1 MSRPLRIEYPGA
13 WYHVMNRGRRGEE
26 VFTEK
31 NDYRLFLEVL
41 QESAELFN
49 IKIAAYCLMPN
60 HYHLLLHTPDGNL
73 SKGMRQINGIY
84 AQRFNRSHK
93 YDGQLFRGRYKSI
106 LVDADNYLLEL
117 LRYIHNNP
125 LRAGLCKGLN
135 DYEWISHHG
144 YISDAKRWGW
154 LYKEF
159 PLSLFA
165 KDRKESRRA
174 YKKYMGEDEG
184 EEISRI
190 LKKKKLPSIL
200 GKEDFVYWVKNR
212 FFERKVHIEV
222 PDSKLLAPDKERI
235 QALICRTYGIT
246 KEELVKSKRGTF
258 NEPRGVAIYLTRMMR
273 NDGLI
278 DICKDYNLKK
288 YSSASSVVEN
298 VKKKLL
304 KDRKFRNRV
313 NELSRQLIKSQPET

>member
-26 VFTEK
+26 IFTEK
-31 NDYRLFLEVL
+31 NDYMLFLEVV
-41 QESAELFN
+41 QGSADLFN

-73 SKGMRQINGIY
+73 SRGMRQINGIY
-84 AQRFNRSHK
+84 AQRFNRVHQ

-106 LVDADNYLLEL
+106 LVEVDSYLLQL
-117 LRYIHNNP
+117 LRYIHKNP
-125 LRAGLCKGLN
+125 LRAGLCDDVN
-135 DYEWISHHG
+135 NYEWSSHRG
-144 YISDAKRWGW
+144 YLSDAKIWDW

-159 PLSLFA
+159 PLSLFT
-165 KDRKESRRA
+165 KDLKESRRE
-174 YKKYMGEDEG
+174 YRKFMGKDEG
-184 EEISRI
+184 EEINQIFQR
-190 LKKKKLPSIL
+190 KKLPSIL

-222 PDSKLLAPDKERI
+222 PDSKLLAPDKEGI
-235 QALICRTYGIT
+235 QELVCRTYGIT
-246 KEELVKSKRGTF
+246 KGELVKSKRGTF
-258 NEPRGVAIYLTRMMR
+258 NEPRGVAIYLTRMIR
-273 NDGLI
+273 SDGLM
-278 DICKDYNLKK
+278 DICKDYNLRK

-313 NELSRQLIKSQPET
+313 NELSQKLVKSHSET